1 MSSICSNGSILIAA
15 SAAEAPAPAPS
26 RRRRWDQPS
35 AVSRVAPGDDRATVP
50 LAPCTPQGAPPAALA
65 SALAEENLKNQ
76 VSQSKEFCD
85 SSGREVAELDFKQ
98 GKAGKGPAA
107 NVLVLNL
114 VARFDFVGI
123 RDFSQKN
130 KSRSLKGLPI
140 SLRTRRQLEKLPPA
154 SLKLLQVQF
163 FLLTP

>member
-1 MSSICSNGSILIAA
+1 MNPAKLAGYCLCLGLETPNQVCVLI
-15 SAAEAPAPAPS
+15 SGTLDIFTLNNSLVIPPQPPPTLPA
-26 RRRRWDQPS
+26 
-35 AVSRVAPGDDRATVP
+35 VLT
-50 LAPCTPQGAPPAALA
+50 TAPPAALA
-65 SALAEENLKNQ
+65 SALAEENLKNP

-85 SSGREVAELDFKQ
+85 SSGREVAELDLKQ